1 MFLCCSDD
9 VCFCAIVIDGVCFMI
24 GKLKLERGD
33 RSSAEQLLRSALQ
46 ANPGNA
52 EARAVLASLS
62 NHR

>member
-1 MFLCCSDD
+1 
-9 VCFCAIVIDGVCFMI
+9 MI

-46 ANPGNA
+46 VNPSNS
-52 EARAVLASLS
+52 EARAGLASLS